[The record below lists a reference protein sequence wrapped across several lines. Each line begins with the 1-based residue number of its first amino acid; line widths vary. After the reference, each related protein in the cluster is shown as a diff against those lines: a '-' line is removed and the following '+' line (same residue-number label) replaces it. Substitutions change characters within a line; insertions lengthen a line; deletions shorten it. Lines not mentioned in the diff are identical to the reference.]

1 MHLPTPVLH
10 VLDAV
15 LTHPVTAQVAPL
27 AVVVGL
33 PALALFLAG
42 PALALARMVFS
53 FWPFGPSAPAPPREE
68 RKLRKKGMRRAG
80 QPPQNGQAGGQAI
93 PPGASRQHARSGR
106 SSHTPLCREGRSDGP
121 ERVLS
126 WLGQHLGHILLHGL
140 DAAGLLGYLVITR
153 PDPAHVIP
161 AGTRLALLPPCL
173 PGHYTN
179 KS

>member
-42 PALALARMVFS
+42 PTLALARMVFS
-53 FWPFGPSAPAPPREE
+53 FWPFGASASAPAPPREE

-80 QPPQNGQAGGQAI
+80 QPPQNGNAGGQAI
-93 PPGASRQHARSGR
+93 PPGASRQHTRSGR
-106 SSHTPLCREGRSDGP
+106 CSC
-121 ERVLS
+121 
-126 WLGQHLGHILLHGL
+126 
-140 DAAGLLGYLVITR
+140 
-153 PDPAHVIP
+153 
-161 AGTRLALLPPCL
+161 LAV
-173 PGHYTN
+173 
-179 KS
+179 